1 MMDEESAQRG
11 VTVTLSPDLRDDG
24 WGEEGHQIWAPAA
37 TAAQPKPATGN
48 CSLSLPS
55 MSSICSLAMACSRRW
70 KPVTGCCSLSWFSIC
85 SLSMAFASFQRVNLL
100 AFLVS
105 DSSTRPVDQPKT
117 DSYGNKSSANH
128 CLNQGGTRQIGPLI
142 FVGPICKNQ
151 WIKLICGYQELYY
164 SSTYSTDI
172 YASHVPSGFGKG
184 VLNSLGIVN
193 VQWPQVWD
201 GDEMGML
208 LLHHIRGNNK
218 SPWHELVF
226 CWWKYSCHPFLKCP
240 AGVRNKNLT
249 SSSCA
254 KE

>member
-24 WGEEGHQIWAPAA
+24 WGEEGHQIWAPDA
-37 TAAQPKPATGN
+37 TAAKPKPATGN

-117 DSYGNKSSANH
+117 DSYENKSSANH

-151 WIKLICGYQELYY
+151 WIKLIYGYQEIYY
-164 SSTYSTDI
+164 YSTYSIDI
-172 YASHVPSGFGKG
+172 YHTFPLVLGKVSSTAWELSIFNDPRCG
-184 VLNSLGIVN
+184 MEMRWEWSCFITSEGITSLLDMN
-193 VQWPQVWD
+193 
-201 GDEMGML
+201 
-208 LLHHIRGNNK
+208 
-218 SPWHELVF
+218 
-226 CWWKYSCHPFLKCP
+226 
-240 AGVRNKNLT
+240 
-249 SSSCA
+249 
-254 KE
+254 